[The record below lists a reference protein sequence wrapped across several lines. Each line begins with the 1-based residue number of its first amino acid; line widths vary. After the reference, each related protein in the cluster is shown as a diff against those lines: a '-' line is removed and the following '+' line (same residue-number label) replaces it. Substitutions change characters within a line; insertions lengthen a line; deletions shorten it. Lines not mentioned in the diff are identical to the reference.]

1 MIRSATDGGR
11 CGCFDRRL
19 PVVDRITKIRLNFYD
34 RFKIGPGEKEETK
47 KELSVAL
54 PTS

>member
-11 CGCFDRRL
+11 CGCL

-34 RFKIGPGEKEETK
+34 RFKIGPGKKEETK
-47 KELSVAL
+47 KELSMAL